1 MQFLFFKKIYK
12 RHSFQIAREISCG
25 YLLIIYTKKNF
36 DKYIFLIMQK
46 QSARVTVKNNL
57 FKPCAYGQN
66 GRFQSKQ
73 QFPKCMINY

>member
-1 MQFLFFKKIYK
+1 M
-12 RHSFQIAREISCG
+12 
-25 YLLIIYTKKNF
+25 IIYTKKKF
-36 DKYIFLIMQK
+36 DKYFFLIMQK
-46 QSARVTVKNNL
+46 QSARVMVKNNL

>member
-1 MQFLFFKKIYK
+1 
-12 RHSFQIAREISCG
+12 
-25 YLLIIYTKKNF
+25 
-36 DKYIFLIMQK
+36 MQK

-73 QFPKCMINY
+73 QFPKCMINH

>member
-1 MQFLFFKKIYK
+1 MWLLNDYIHEKK
-12 RHSFQIAREISCG
+12 
-25 YLLIIYTKKNF
+25 F
-36 DKYIFLIMQK
+36 DKYFFLIMQK
-46 QSARVTVKNNL
+46 QSARVMVKNNL